1 MAELKVGVHV
11 QYAIDFGPVSRFVPP
26 QAQITQKA
34 DDGGGMPVEPLA
46 LSFLDPDGEM
56 HVYVVSDASKTQLVA
71 ALTGGIVVAGGG
83 H

>member
-26 QAQITQKA
+26 QAEITQKA
-34 DDGGGMPVEPLA
+34 DDGGGIPTEPFA
-46 LSFLDPDGEM
+46 LSFLDPTGEM

-71 ALTGGIVVAGGG
+71 ALTGGIVVAGG
-83 H
+83 HC

>member
-1 MAELKVGVHV
+1 MAELNVGVHV

-26 QAQITQKA
+26 QAQISQKA

-46 LSFLDPDGEM
+46 LSFLDPSGEM
-56 HVYVVSDASKTQLVA
+56 HVYVVSENAKKQLIA
-71 ALTGGIVVAGGG
+71 ALTGGIVIAGGD